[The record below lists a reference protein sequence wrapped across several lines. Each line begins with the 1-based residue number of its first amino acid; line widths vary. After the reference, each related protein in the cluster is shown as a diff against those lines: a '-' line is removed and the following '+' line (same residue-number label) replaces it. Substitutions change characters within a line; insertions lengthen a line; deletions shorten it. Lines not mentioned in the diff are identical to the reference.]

1 VPLAKGFRLNVE
13 GQYTDRLSTG
23 VAVTYSY

>member
-13 GQYTDRLSTG
+13 GQYSARLSAG
-23 VAVTYSY
+23 AAVTYSY